1 MGPDGKT
8 KLSRSGRSPKM
19 VYRSAEEM
27 VSFLVRTSGKY
38 RAKNAVESLPYIG
51 DVRLG
56 LNVASCDLRPLVVLS
71 SPKKETL
78 SKMEKRILTL
88 AWGQEFVGRFMYAKS
103 SRPEELD
110 GIEGARGSS
119 GFLIVQPGKFGLK
132 GEALIHVPEEASE
145 KELKAA
151 MEKALGM
158 HEAEEK
164 ETRRHVQQGRR
175 EGVHWESEIP
185 VTDPGG
191 KRRKG
196 P

>member
-27 VSFLVRTSGKY
+27 ASFLVGTSGKY

-56 LNVASCDLRPLVVLS
+56 LNVASCDLRPLIVLS
-71 SPKKETL
+71 SPKKKTL

-103 SRPEELD
+103 SRSEELD

-185 VTDPGG
+185 VTDSGG

>member
-1 MGPDGKT
+1 
-8 KLSRSGRSPKM
+8 M

-27 VSFLVRTSGKY
+27 ASFLVGTSGKY

-56 LNVASCDLRPLVVLS
+56 LNVASCDLRPLIVLS
-71 SPKKETL
+71 SPKKKTL
-78 SKMEKRILTL
+78 SKMEKRILPL
-88 AWGQEFVGRFMYAKS
+88 AWGKEFVGRFMYAKS
-103 SRPEELD
+103 SRSEELD

-185 VTDPGG
+185 VTDSGG